1 MHEQNPMNHG
11 HNESVE
17 GVEHPDSRPSTT
29 GDGRRDD
36 ENRRE
41 YARRYREANKD
52 KTADYRRRYKTERR
66 EHYLR
71 LHREQSARAAERRR
85 QAAQRSQR
93 KHQYYVEHRD
103 AILPKRRE
111 RARAYIERKMTEDP
125 VAFRAHRAELARQ
138 WRTRNQDRLAVQARE
153 RREADP
159 EKYREAARRYRA
171 DNPDKVK
178 AANRRYYEAN
188 RDKVLAANRQWKE
201 REQRRRD
208 AGLPPR
214 RIHKITAADRRANR
228 DASDA
233 FFAGPW
239 SNQRLAA
246 LRDERVTKGEINALR
261 RENERARAIAY
272 AAEHPEMIDRLRRAD
287 QPRAAQLA
295 RRKAEEARM
304 DDIARRVNDQLRTH
318 PRTQR
323 PDPAAPRRALI
334 NPQADGPRR

>member
-1 MHEQNPMNHG
+1 MDERDPMSPG
-11 HNESVE
+11 LNEFAGRAE
-17 GVEHPDSRPSTT
+17 RPDSRPSTT
-29 GDGRRDD
+29 EDRQRDD
-36 ENRRE
+36 ESRRE

-52 KTADYRRRYKTERR
+52 KIADYRRRYKTERR
-66 EHYLR
+66 EHYLK

-93 KHQYYVEHRD
+93 KHHYYVEHRD
-103 AILPKRRE
+103 AILPKHRE

-138 WRTRNQDRLAVQARE
+138 WRARNQDRLSDQARE
-153 RREADP
+153 RRRADP

-214 RIHKITAADRRANR
+214 RIHKINTAERRANR

-233 FFAGPW
+233 FFTGAW
-239 SNQRLAA
+239 SNERLAA
-246 LRDERVTKGEINALR
+246 LRDERVTKAEINALR
-261 RENERARAIAY
+261 RDNERARAIAY

-295 RRKAEEARM
+295 RQKAEEARM

-323 PDPAAPRRALI
+323 PDPAAPHQALN
-334 NPQADGPRR
+334 NPQLEGPRR